1 MTSFWSTSS
10 GEKATGEVQES
21 NFDPLPKGWYLSML
35 ESVDVD
41 ECEGQKKV
49 KIKARVIGEGN
60 GKNRV
65 LFLNLKCFPGD
76 EIKEETRD
84 RAIQILVKMYNI
96 CKAKLPNGEPD
107 DSSLSQ
113 LVDKPLNLMLDK
125 WELDDGSK
133 SGNWLMNV
141 EAKGVVVGK
150 SAKPEKTAQKPT
162 AKPSS
167 KPSANTDES
176 DDSSDSV
183 GDDSSDDCPF

>member
-1 MTSFWSTSS
+1 MSSFWSTSS
-10 GEKATGEVQES
+10 GEQATGEVKES
-21 NFDPLPKGWYLSML
+21 SFDPLPKGWYLSML
-35 ESVDVD
+35 ESVEVD
-41 ECEGQKKV
+41 EYEGQKKV
-49 KIKARVIGEGN
+49 KIKARVIGEGE

-65 LFLNLKCFPGD
+65 LFLGLKCFPG
-76 EIKEETRD
+76 EKIKEETRD

-107 DSSLSQ
+107 DASLSQ

-141 EAKGVVVGK
+141 EAKGVVVGDK
-150 SAKPEKTAQKPT
+150 KDQKPT

-167 KPSANTDES
+167 KKQEQEQDIVDY
-176 DDSSDSV
+176 DD
-183 GDDSSDDCPF
+183 DDDIPF

>member
-1 MTSFWSTSS
+1 MSSFWSTSS
-10 GEKATGEVQES
+10 GEQATGEVKES

-35 ESVDVD
+35 ESVEVD
-41 ECEGQKKV
+41 EYEGQKKV
-49 KIKARVIGEGN
+49 KIKARVIGEGE

-65 LFLNLKCFPGD
+65 LFLGLKCFPG
-76 EIKEETRD
+76 EKIKEETRD

-107 DSSLSQ
+107 DASLSQ

-125 WELDDGSK
+125 WEIDDK

-141 EAKGVVVGK
+141 EAKGVVVGDK
-150 SAKPEKTAQKPT
+150 KDQKPT

-167 KPSANTDES
+167 KKQDLV
-176 DDSSDSV
+176 DDDY
-183 GDDSSDDCPF
+183 DDIPF

>member
-1 MTSFWSTSS
+1 MSSFWSTSS

-35 ESVDVD
+35 ESVEVD
-41 ECEGQKKV
+41 EYEGQKKV
-49 KIKARVIGEGN
+49 KIKARVIGEGD

-65 LFLNLKCFPGD
+65 LFLGLKCFPG
-76 EIKEETRD
+76 EKIKEETRD

-107 DSSLSQ
+107 DASLSQ
-113 LVDKPLNLMLDK
+113 LVDKPMNLMLDK
-125 WELDDGSK
+125 WEINDK

-141 EAKGVVVGK
+141 EAKGVVVGDK
-150 SAKPEKTAQKPT
+150 KDQKPT

-167 KPSANTDES
+167 KKPEQGQES
-176 DDSSDSV
+176 VYDD
-183 GDDSSDDCPF
+183 DDIPF